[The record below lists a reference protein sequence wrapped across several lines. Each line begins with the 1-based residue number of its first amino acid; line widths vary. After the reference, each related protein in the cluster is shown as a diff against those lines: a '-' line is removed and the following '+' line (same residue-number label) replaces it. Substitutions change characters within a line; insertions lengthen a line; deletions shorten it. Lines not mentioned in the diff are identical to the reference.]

1 MKEKFISPLLLF
13 LWVLPLKSQEIS
25 MHFPAFAGKSYE
37 LILFQGSRSVKSVEG
52 VIPGDGKF
60 VLRIPKEYAPYKGMC
75 RWLLTNSKEGGG
87 LDMAIPG
94 YGFSVSCVSS
104 KPNSDNIVFE
114 GYDPVNMLNTLN
126 QKQQSIIDKYQL
138 MSKGLDLYGSESS
151 FHRIFQ
157 KELEIQKKD
166 FDTFFA
172 SLKSNPNPAAL
183 YLPIFNISKGVPPHL
198 ERDYTKGTQSIVS
211 YITDELNLDALYTS
225 GYWSA
230 VLDTWVQ
237 IQTQSDH
244 HDEELVKS
252 FRKLSGRI
260 SDPAHYTDFVTVI
273 TQSLTRYGKEKE
285 ITLISPDVLKSGK
298 ISEYSGVLSIYQTA
312 LIGQPAPDLEMITG
326 NKVTAKLVSK
336 DFTARGYKKAVLLFY
351 ESGCGACQ
359 ELLEKLPG
367 QYESLQKK
375 GVRIIAVSGDQDEKL
390 FTTTLKSFPWKD
402 TSCDFQHWKGKN
414 FIRYAVSATP
424 TAFIINQQGI
434 IEARVSSLD
443 EILKKLNL

>member
-1 MKEKFISPLLLF
+1 MKENFFLSLLF
-13 LWVLPLKSQEIS
+13 GFWMLPFKAQEIS
-25 MHFPAFAGKSYE
+25 MHFPAFAGKSYD
-37 LILFQGSRSVKSVEG
+37 LILFQGSRSVKALEG

-60 VLRIPKEYAPYKGMC
+60 VLRIPKEYAPYQGMC

-87 LDMAIPG
+87 LDMSIPG
-94 YGFSVSCVSS
+94 YGFSVSCLSS
-104 KPNSDNIVFE
+104 RPNSENIIFE

-138 MSKGLDLYGSESS
+138 MSRGIDLYGSESS
-151 FHRIFQ
+151 FYGIFQ

-166 FDTFFA
+166 FDSFFVG
-172 SLKSNPNPAAL
+172 LKSNPNPVAL
-183 YLPIFNISKGVPPHL
+183 YLPIINISKGVPPHL
-198 ERDYTKGTQSIVS
+198 ERDYIKGTQSIVS

-237 IQTQSDH
+237 IETQSDH
-244 HDEELVKS
+244 RDEELVKS

-260 SDPAHYTDFVTVI
+260 SDPERYTDFVTVI

-285 ITLISPDVLKSGK
+285 IILISPDVLKSGK

-312 LIGQPAPDLEMITG
+312 LIGQPAPDLETTIG
-326 NKVTAKLVSK
+326 NKATSRLVSK
-336 DFTARGYKKAVLLFY
+336 DFTAGGYNKAVLLFY

-367 QYESLQKK
+367 QYESLKKK
-375 GVRIIAVSGDQDEKL
+375 GVRIIAVSGDQDENL
-390 FTTTLKSFPWKD
+390 FVATSKSFPWKD

-424 TAFIINQQGI
+424 TAFIINKQGI
-434 IEARVSSLD
+434 IEARVSNLD
-443 EILKKLNL
+443 EILKKINP